1 MLAHDRC
8 SASDEAGSSTAADGV
23 SLRFF
28 AGAGLVLNQMAYN
41 AGKKTS
47 VSTVP
52 PKVPPIKVYASV
64 PQKKLMP
71 KEELWRPWQLEEKS
85 GATSNCAA
93 KYLQT
98 R

>member
-1 MLAHDRC
+1 LAGIGAVRI
-8 SASDEAGSSTAADGV
+8 SGAAH
-23 SLRFF
+23 SPF
-28 AGAGLVLNQMAYN
+28 AAGLILNQMAYN
-41 AGKKTS
+41 AGRNTS
-47 VSTVP
+47 VRTVP
-52 PKVPPIKVYASV
+52 AKVPPIKVYASV

-71 KEELWRPWQLEEKS
+71 KEELWRPRQLEEKS